1 MEMIST
7 THPGQSDKVLDEIG
21 GYKVIIKLKSKGITQ
36 TYLVENIKDRT
47 QRYAMK
53 YLQLAGKELEGQNF
67 EAMNLEAQVMDS
79 VNHPFIVKSQQNIV
93 SKTNG

>member
-1 MEMIST
+1 MEISKT
-7 THPGQSDKVLDEIG
+7 QPVLVLDEIG
-21 GYKVIIKLKSKGITQ
+21 GYKVILKLKSKGTAQ

-47 QRYAMK
+47 LRYAMK
-53 YLQLAGKELEGQNF
+53 HLQLKGKELEGQDF

-93 SKTNG
+93 SQKGP